1 MFVYGQVFS
10 VVLTSEHD
18 GLPLMQDLLTGTGGD
33 AILNSV
39 RKYSGIVKGLICG
52 RQEHALERPGRLKT
66 NVKRGSKLAFGP
78 SDVPSQTRSAY
89 VRPDGTRRSSSTAE
103 ATRFA
108 AASVVVATLRPP
120 HLSLSILFLQLLNA
134 VDLLQVPIT
143 LGFPFWKRS
152 LVPGIQDLAHHR
164 DRRRS

>member
-1 MFVYGQVFS
+1 MFVYGQAFS

-39 RKYSGIVKGLICG
+39 RKYSGVVQGLIHG
-52 RQEHALERPGRLKT
+52 RQEHPPERPGCLNT
-66 NVKRGSKLAFGP
+66 NMKRGSKLAFGH
-78 SDVPSQTRSAY
+78 STVPSQNRSAN

-103 ATRFA
+103 ATRFV

-120 HLSLSILFLQLLNA
+120 HLSLSILFLQLPNA
-134 VDLLQVPIT
+134 GDLLPIPIT
-143 LGFPFWKRS
+143 LGFPF
-152 LVPGIQDLAHHR
+152 
-164 DRRRS
+164 

>member
-52 RQEHALERPGRLKT
+52 RQEHALERP
-66 NVKRGSKLAFGP
+66 
-78 SDVPSQTRSAY
+78 
-89 VRPDGTRRSSSTAE
+89 
-103 ATRFA
+103 
-108 AASVVVATLRPP
+108 RPP
-120 HLSLSILFLQLLNA
+120 QDQREARLEAGFRAFQR
-134 VDLLQVPIT
+134 PI
-143 LGFPFWKRS
+143 PEPQRKRT
-152 LVPGIQDLAHHR
+152 P
-164 DRRRS
+164 RRYEKVLEYG